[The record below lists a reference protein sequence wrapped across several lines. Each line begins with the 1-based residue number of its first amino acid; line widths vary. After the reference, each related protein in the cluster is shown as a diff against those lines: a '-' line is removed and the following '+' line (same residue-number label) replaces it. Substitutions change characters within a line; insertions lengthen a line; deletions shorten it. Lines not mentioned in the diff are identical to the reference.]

1 MINER
6 IRFPQ
11 VRVIDDQNQQL
22 GILPTRDAIDRARD
36 RGLDLILVAENAQ
49 PPVCRI
55 MDYGKFKYEKS
66 KREKT
71 AQKKSAANEM
81 KSVRLHPATS
91 QHDRDVVIRHSEKFL
106 RHGHKVRVVCQFK
119 GRENAYPEIGRKQL
133 ETVAEA
139 LSAIATIEGS
149 IIKQGRDMT
158 MNLSPKPGVKPL
170 PKPVQEM
177 GKHKKRDDDA
187 EELHDEVE
195 VDEEFEAMQARLAA
209 EAEAEGDDEG
219 NEDDEDHEGVVPE
232 EGDPEDGDP
241 EEGDDESAEDES
253 GEEAVQ
259 ETLGTASPGQAIDPR
274 SS

>member
-22 GILPTRDAIDRARD
+22 GVLQTREAIDIARD
-36 RGLDLILVAENAQ
+36 RGLDLILVAEKAQ

-91 QHDRDVVIRHSEKFL
+91 EHDRNVVIRHSEKFL
-106 RHGHKVRVVCQFK
+106 RDGHKVRVVCQFK

-133 ETVAEA
+133 ETVAAA
-139 LSAIATIEGS
+139 LDEIATIDGY
-149 IIKQGRDMT
+149 IVKQGRDMT

-170 PKPVQEM
+170 PKQTPQM
-177 GKHKKRDDDA
+177 GKHKKRDDEP
-187 EELHDEVE
+187 EEDESDE
-195 VDEEFEAMQARLAA
+195 NDEEFEAMQARLA
-209 EAEAEGDDEG
+209 EESE
-219 NEDDEDHEGVVPE
+219 EDDEDA
-232 EGDPEDGDP
+232 
-241 EEGDDESAEDES
+241 DDEE
-253 GEEAVQ
+253 
-259 ETLGTASPGQAIDPR
+259 R
-274 SS
+274 R

>member
-11 VRVIDDQNQQL
+11 VRVIDDQNAQL
-22 GILPTRDAIDRARD
+22 GILQTRDAIDIARD
-36 RGLDLILVAENAQ
+36 RGFNLILVAENAQ

-66 KREKT
+66 KRDKKS
-71 AQKKSAANEM
+71 QGKSAANEM

-139 LSAIATIEGS
+139 LSVIATIEGS
-149 IIKQGRDMT
+149 IVKQGRDMT
-158 MNLSPKPGVKPL
+158 MNLSPKPGVKPI
-170 PKPVQEM
+170 PKLVKES
-177 GKHKKRDDDA
+177 GKQKKHDDEEVNVTLDA
-187 EELHDEVE
+187 EIE
-195 VDEEFEAMQARLAA
+195 VDEEFEALQARLAA
-209 EAEAEGDDEG
+209 EAEADAGEVDDEEDDVEDSG
-219 NEDDEDHEGVVPE
+219 GIADDVDEADIIDEADDVDETDEATENEDTTD
-232 EGDPEDGDP
+232 
-241 EEGDDESAEDES
+241 
-253 GEEAVQ
+253 
-259 ETLGTASPGQAIDPR
+259 TANQS
-274 SS
+274 